1 MNSRTVG
8 LQVAAVIF
16 GLVSLVQLL
25 RLLTRVEVL
34 VAGHPVPLWPNAVAL
49 VIAGGLSAWM
59 IKLSRSGGN

>member
-25 RLLTRVEVL
+25 RLLTGVEVH
-34 VAGHPVPLWPNAVAL
+34 VASYAIPLWPNAVAF
-49 VIAGGLSAWM
+49 VIAAGLSFWM
-59 IKLSRSGGN
+59 FKLSRSGAT